1 MALSRGTESQ
11 CWQDSLAWY
20 LLTGDAIRETMSKDF
35 GTHSTALTDM
45 VEVLGVAGRAAY
57 VMSQIEKWT
66 AVENRDVDAQ
76 MYGQGKA
83 EVRYQP
89 KGVIGNI
96 VRKSSMFSVQGDR

>member
-1 MALSRGTESQ
+1 MV
-11 CWQDSLAWY
+11 LANRD
-20 LLTGDAIRETMSKDF
+20 GIQEAMSKDF
-35 GTHSTALTDM
+35 GTHPTALTDM

-66 AVENRDVDAQ
+66 AVESMDVDAQ